1 MKRIALIM
9 LTLAALAVF
18 NVAIYRNERLLASG
32 EIMYLELA
40 PVDPRSLMQGDYM
53 RLRYAVERAA
63 VPQDMGAAQQDLGGA
78 QQEDPAAALN
88 VESGYLVV
96 SLDEKRVGRFA
107 RFYKRDALAANERL
121 IPYKGEAGNVRV
133 VPDSYMFQEG
143 QAERFA
149 AAKYG
154 EFRNDGAGRQLLVG
168 LADQE
173 LKRIPAEAA
182 PAPQ

>member
-1 MKRIALIM
+1 MKRIVLIV
-9 LTLAALAVF
+9 LSAAVF
-18 NVAIYRNERLLASG
+18 VVFNIAIYRNERLLASG
-32 EIMYLELA
+32 ETLYLELA

-53 RLRYAVERAA
+53 RLRYAVER
-63 VPQDMGAAQQDLGGA
+63 GA
-78 QQEDPAAALN
+78 QQEDAAAAPN

-107 RFYKRDALAANERL
+107 RFYKHDALAANERL
-121 IPYKGEAGNVRV
+121 ILYKGKAGNVRV

-173 LKRIPAEAA
+173 LKRIPVEA
-182 PAPQ
+182 PSSH